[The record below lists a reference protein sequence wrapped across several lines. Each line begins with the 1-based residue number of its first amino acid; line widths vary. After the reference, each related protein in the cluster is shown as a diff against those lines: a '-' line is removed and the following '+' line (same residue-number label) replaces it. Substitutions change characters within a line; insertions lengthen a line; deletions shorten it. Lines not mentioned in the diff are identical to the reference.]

1 MRKSFGFA
9 IALLLCNAMGCNGV
23 YHTTGNNPSPGSGAS
38 SPQIP
43 AAPTALTA
51 SAGSAQVSL
60 AWSASANATGYNV
73 KRGLASG
80 GPYTLLA
87 PTSALS
93 YTDSSVSNGTTYYYV
108 VTAYNTAGESGNSN
122 EASAKPVH
130 AATMYYVSPSGSDSA
145 AGTLEQ
151 PFATVQHGVNK
162 LAAGDTL
169 ILRAGNYHENV
180 TVPNSGTA
188 SAPITLAAY
197 SGETPTLIGS
207 QPVSGPWTV
216 YSGSIYSAPW
226 PTQPLQVFSDGHLLN
241 EARWPNSPIESLAGM
256 TYSIA
261 DAGDETSLTKAN
273 LPPVDLTGA
282 WLRVMAGEAWVGYER
297 QITTDD
303 QATGKLTWSEPV
315 NQLSM
320 LIPRRGNRFIVF
332 GKLNLLD
339 APGEWYWD
347 PSAKMLYVW
356 TQDGASPAG
365 RIEAGVAPAVLN
377 LSGQSFITVNGL
389 QARGGWFNLQNSTS
403 CAIKNFLLYAPN
415 WIRGYDGYNVN
426 PQFYGGI
433 EVSGSG
439 NLIDGGLIEFA
450 GRASIYLAGSG
461 NTVRQVTIQDS
472 GMTWSNDAGI
482 VASDGTQNLIQNNT
496 IQRTSLAGATL
507 GSQLKVF
514 NNLITTP
521 CLFMEDC
528 GNLNAWSPD
537 DQGTEI
543 AYNILQNN
551 QVRWGAAIYLDAGS
565 HDFYLHDNLA
575 QQILWSGANI
585 TSTDTIENN
594 TFLDVQHQG
603 INFVPGANV
612 IGADWSAG
620 IAEHNQVGEPF
631 PIEVALSQPASII
644 PDYAYY
650 FAYVTLA
657 PSPGPRRV
665 EVDFSQMVQPAWS
678 QNQLPMDLS
687 QVWAIDFTFD
697 PIVNSFDYTVSNLR
711 MLPAGATGDTGAVA
725 VNGGNW
731 TVSCNGGSTCAL
743 TNAGP
748 TTWGV
753 TGSSVFD
760 GQNVLNAPLQPSLS
774 DLTSY
779 RGLAFELAGSASRTY
794 NFQGYQDVDNGPA
807 AEPGRGATL
816 PPDIGATPGYVAP

>member
-1 MRKSFGFA
+1 MRKVFGFV
-9 IALLLCNAMGCNGV
+9 IVLFLFNMMGCGAG
-23 YHTTGNNPSPGSGAS
+23 YHLLAGNQQVGQGAT
-38 SPQIP
+38 PQIP

-51 SAGSAQVSL
+51 SAGDAQVSL
-60 AWSASANATGYNV
+60 AWSASANASGYNV
-73 KRGLASG
+73 KRGLGSG
-80 GPYTLLA
+80 GPYALVASTASASLTD
-87 PTSALS
+87 TSVI
-93 YTDSSVSNGTTYYYV
+93 DGTAYYYV

-122 EASAKPVH
+122 EVTAKP
-130 AATMYYVSPSGSDSA
+130 ARLPRTYYVSPSGSDSA

-151 PFATVQHGVNK
+151 PFATVQHGVNQ
-162 LAAGDTL
+162 LLAGDTL
-169 ILRAGNYHENV
+169 MLRAGNYHENV
-180 TVPNSGTA
+180 TMAASGTA
-188 SAPITLAAY
+188 SAPITLAAFPE
-197 SGETPTLIGS
+197 ETPTLVGA
-207 QPVSGPWTV
+207 QPVTGPWTV
-216 YSGSIYSAPW
+216 YSGSIYKAPW
-226 PTQPLQVFSDGHLLN
+226 PSQPMQVFSDGHLLN
-241 EARWPNSPIESLAGM
+241 EARWPNSPIENLAGM

-273 LPPVDLTGA
+273 QPPVDLTGA

-297 QITTDD
+297 QIVTDD

-320 LIPRRGNRFIVF
+320 LIPRRGNKFIVF

-347 PSAKMLYVW
+347 PNAQMLYVW

-365 RIEAGVAPAVLN
+365 RVEAGTAGAVLDM
-377 LSGQSFITVNGL
+377 SGKSNVVVNGL
-389 QARGGWFNLQNSTS
+389 HARGGWFNLQNSSS
-403 CAIKNFLLYAPN
+403 CTIKNFLLYAPN
-415 WIRGYDGYNVN
+415 WIRGYDGYNVK
-426 PQFYGGI
+426 PEFYGGI

-439 NLIDGGLIEFA
+439 NVINGGLIEFA
-450 GRASIYLAGSG
+450 GRASIYLAGSN
-461 NTVRQVTIQDS
+461 NTVEQVTIQDS
-472 GMTWSNDAGI
+472 GLTWSNDAGI

-514 NNLITTP
+514 NNLITNP

-528 GNLNAWSPD
+528 GNLNAWSVD

-543 AYNILQNN
+543 AYNILKDN

-565 HDFYLHDNLA
+565 HNFYLHDNLA

-585 TSTDTIENN
+585 TGINTIENN

-620 IAEHNQVGEPF
+620 IAAHNQLGEPF
-631 PIEVALSQPASII
+631 PIEVALVQPTSII

-650 FAYVTLA
+650 FAYVTLT

-665 EVDFSQMVQPAWS
+665 EVDWSQMVQPAWS

-687 QVWAIDFTFD
+687 QVSTIAFTFD
-697 PIVNSFDYTVSNLR
+697 PIVNNFNYTVSNLR
-711 MLPAGATGDTGAVA
+711 LLPAGATGDTGAVA

-731 TVSCNGGSTCAL
+731 AVSCNGGSTCAL
-743 TNAGP
+743 TNLAP
-748 TTWGV
+748 NTWGE

-760 GQNVLNAPLQPSLS
+760 GQNVLTAPLQSSLNN
-774 DLTSY
+774 LTAY

-807 AEPGRGATL
+807 AVAGRGATL
-816 PPDIGATPGYVAP
+816 PANIGATPGYVAP